1 MFMNNLIELKYQ
13 EKFNYVLENSSIYI
27 MDNSKLYKY
36 DGFSFNINGEIDD
49 PQTNLNKKNLTLII
63 NTENEEKPE
72 AQVQC
77 NLSNISRINYILN
90 CKANETFKGQ
100 LQNALSF
107 IDDNNILL
115 LNFPNKNES
124 IINIEK
130 NQNNRRYFLN
140 NNSKGLGA
148 GTIVGITIPIV
159 VLIALII
166 FLIFCLS
173 KRNKKLNDNSES
185 SINKLKISDEFKN

>member
-1 MFMNNLIELKYQ
+1 MNNLIELKYQ

-27 MDNSKLYKY
+27 MDNSELYKY

-140 NNSKGLGA
+140 NNRKGLGA